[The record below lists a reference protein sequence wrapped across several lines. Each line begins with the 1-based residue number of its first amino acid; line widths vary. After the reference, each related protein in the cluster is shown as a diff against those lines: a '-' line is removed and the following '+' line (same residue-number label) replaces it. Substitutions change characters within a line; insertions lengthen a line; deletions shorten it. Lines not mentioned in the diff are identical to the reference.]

1 MIRASSVY
9 FLLILTCFSSY
20 AQNSKPVL
28 IDNGNSFDIHS
39 GTFFYE
45 DQRLNA
51 TIDTLIKLKKQG
63 KLSPLAP
70 KTTLNK
76 GFTKSYWWLIFDLE
90 NTQNEAVNLFFNEK
104 SNGINRLQLFK
115 VDSTGKITPTQ
126 QTGDHFKFIQRPLNY
141 HTYLYPIKLK
151 AKEKASY
158 FLWADKRGQNMVI
171 PFSLGKDVSMIHSE
185 VPFFILFGVFVGI
198 YLFAIVFNL
207 LLFISIKD
215 KIHIYYALYVLC
227 MLIFNME
234 DEGFS
239 FQWLYPSLP
248 YLQDYLR
255 HIIAFAGSALL
266 VQVMQ
271 LFVNQT
277 KANSKLFYLANGYK
291 YLCYGLMLMPISLL
305 FKANFL
311 LEKIN
316 FFAANF
322 IAITTVII
330 LIVCAIERIING
342 YKIAWY
348 YLIAMLILL
357 LGILNYVFNALG
369 ITTFYIYNTTG
380 LVVGLTVEIVFL
392 SFALTQRYN
401 FLKNEKKILQQEKA
415 ELQVALI
422 DDVFAAQEN
431 ERARLARDLHDD
443 LGGTLSAI
451 KLNLTSFKTNV
462 NALSENN
469 QQFYA
474 QTIGMIEKA
483 CLNLREIA
491 HDLMPKNL
499 ETIGLIDSLKE
510 QFFYFRENS
519 HINFEFVFDFKK
531 KASAEMELAIYRIIK
546 ELINNVEK
554 HSLASR
560 ASLQLLSSNTQITI
574 MCEDNGVGF
583 DATNTHNGLGL
594 NNISSRINYL
604 KGSIYIDSNKNG
616 TTITIEIPN

>member
-1 MIRASSVY
+1 MKKP
-9 FLLILTCFSSY
+9 FLYSLFMLVSLFSY
-20 AQNSKPVL
+20 AQNNKPIL
-28 IDNGNSFDIHS
+28 IDNASIFDIHS
-39 GTFFYE
+39 GTYYYE
-45 DQRLNA
+45 DSSLKA
-51 TIDTLIKLKKQG
+51 TVDTIIKLKKENR
-63 KLSPLAP
+63 LSPLAP
-70 KTTLNK
+70 NRTLNK
-76 GFTKSYWWLIFDLE
+76 GFTQSYWWLIFDLE
-90 NTQNEAVNLFFNEK
+90 NTLPETVNLFFNEK
-104 SNGINRLQLFK
+104 SNGINRLRLFK
-115 VDSTGKITPTQ
+115 LDSAGKITAMAL
-126 QTGDHFKFIQRPLNY
+126 TGDHFRFNSRPINY

-151 AKEKASY
+151 AKEKATY

-185 VPFFILFGVFVGI
+185 VSFFILFGIFVGV

-207 LLFISIKD
+207 LLFISLRD
-215 KIHIYYALYVLC
+215 KIHIYYALYVFC

-234 DEGFS
+234 DEGFA
-239 FQWLYPSLP
+239 FQWLYPNLP
-248 YLQDYLR
+248 HLQDYLR

-277 KANSKLFYLANGYK
+277 KANSKLYHLANSYK
-291 YLCYGLMLMPISLL
+291 LLCYTLMLMPIFLL
-305 FKANFL
+305 FKVNFL

-322 IAITTVII
+322 IAIITVII
-330 LIVCAIERIING
+330 LIACAIERIING
-342 YKIAWY
+342 YKLAWY

-380 LVVGLTVEIVFL
+380 LVVGLTIEIVFL

-401 FLKNEKKILQQEKA
+401 FLKKEKRILLKEKA
-415 ELQVALI
+415 ELQIALV

-451 KLNLTSFKTNV
+451 KLNLTAFKVSVASLN
-462 NALSENN
+462 EKN
-469 QQFYA
+469 QMFYA

-499 ETIGLIDSLKE
+499 EKLGLIDALREQLLHLK
-510 QFFYFRENS
+510 QTS
-519 HINFEFVFDFKK
+519 KIDFEFVYDINNPF
-531 KASAEMELAIYRIIK
+531 APELELSIYRIIK
-546 ELINNVEK
+546 ELINNIEK
-554 HSLASR
+554 HSCATK
-560 ASLQLLSSNTQITI
+560 ASLQLLYADSQITI
-574 MCEDNGVGF
+574 MCEDNGIGF
-583 DATNTHNGLGL
+583 DTEKKQMGLGL
-594 NNISSRINYL
+594 SNITSRINYL
-604 KGSIYIDSNKNG
+604 KGTFYIDSNNNG
-616 TTITIEIPN
+616 TSITIQIPN